1 MRRVARLERLLR
13 IPSGLAE
20 RVDRVRGDEAFEHWI
35 RHHVEAAVL
44 ERERAL
50 GLVTERQRDQ
60 IEAQDAELER
70 ARGPGTRAPPPDG

>member
-1 MRRVARLERLLR
+1 MAGYERHLR

-20 RVDRVRGDEAFEHWI
+20 RVDRVRGDEPFEHWI

-60 IEAQDAELER
+60 IEAQDADLER
-70 ARGPGTRAPPPDG
+70 ARGPGRGSSPPSG